1 LNKPIY
7 STVAAC
13 FEILRTNVKSRSA
26 QQYRSAYLTHIQRFW
41 RTMQDASGFAAL
53 KKIQEMMKIEIQYV
67 RSRENNFEHE
77 IPEDTVVLPGH
88 VLDSPNQETPSPI
101 RVDTRLAPR
110 LGLSGGRFQVRR

>member
-7 STVAAC
+7 PTVAAC
-13 FEILRTNVKSRSA
+13 FEVLRTNVKSRSA
-26 QQYRSAYLTHIQRFW
+26 QQYRNAYLNHIQRFW

-53 KKIQEMMKIEIQYV
+53 KKIQEMIKIETQYV
-67 RSRENNFEHE
+67 RKYENNFEQD

-88 VLDSPNQETPSPI
+88 VLDSPTQEIPSPV

-110 LGLSGGRFQVRR
+110 MGLSGGRFQVRR